1 MRKLTGFVHVHDDKG
16 NSRVYGPGDDVPA
29 DVAKRITNP
38 DAWESDDEGD
48 GEPSE
53 SWTVAD
59 LKAYAEQREIDLGDA
74 TKKADILAAI
84 QAADDD
90 NPAV

>member
-1 MRKLTGFVHVHDDKG
+1 MRKLIAHVHVYDDEG
-16 NSRVYGPGDDVPA
+16 NSHVFGPGDDVPA

-38 DAWESDDEGD
+38 DAWEPESDN

-59 LKAYAEQREIDLGDA
+59 LKAYAELHEIDLGDA

-84 QAADDD
+84 AGDD
-90 NPAV
+90 